1 MNYSEWESALIKELK
16 GMPTAEYM
24 KITSYYREMYGDKLD
39 AGMSEEAILAEFGS
53 PKSCAEKIIAESG
66 TDNGAEN
73 IEKTSNATKKVSSR
87 AGQKTKNI
95 ILAVLF
101 SLFAGI
107 PLAAVLVSIVV
118 SLGAVCI
125 SCGAG
130 VLASFVYIFVG
141 AFTATGAGIAA
152 HIGMAIGAIGVCGFL
167 GIGGYFATKYSAIY
181 SYKLMKIIYGGI
193 LK

>member
-1 MNYSEWESALIKELK
+1 MNYSEWESALIHELK
-16 GMPTAEYM
+16 GLPTAECI

-53 PKSCAEKIIAESG
+53 PKSCAEKIMAEQAVE
-66 TDNGAEN
+66 NGESSA
-73 IEKTSNATKKVSSR
+73 KTKKPLTR

-125 SCGAG
+125 SGGAG
-130 VLASFVYIFVG
+130 VLAGFVYIFVG
-141 AFTATGAGIAA
+141 AFSATGAGIAA
-152 HIGMAIGAIGVCGFL
+152 HIGMAIASIGVCGFL
-167 GIGGYFATKYSAIY
+167 GIGGYFATKYGAIY
-181 SYKLMKIIYGGI
+181 SYKLMKLIYGGI

>member
-1 MNYSEWESALIKELK
+1 MNYSEWERALVKELK
-16 GMPTAEYM
+16 GLPTAEYI

-53 PKSCAEKIIAESG
+53 PKSCAEKILVESAEESARK
-66 TDNGAEN
+66 NN
-73 IEKTSNATKKVSSR
+73 KNSLSATNEPSSH
-87 AGQKTKNI
+87 AGQTTKNI

-101 SLFAGI
+101 SLFAGL

-125 SCGAG
+125 SGGAG
-130 VLASFVYIFVG
+130 VLAGFVYIFVG
-141 AFTATGAGIAA
+141 AFNAAGTGIAA
-152 HIGMAIGAIGVCGFL
+152 HIGMSIGAIGVCGFL
-167 GIGGYFATKYSAIY
+167 CIGGFFATKYSAIY
-181 SYKLMKIIYGGI
+181 SYKLMKLIYGGI